1 MNVGRTVV
9 ITPGQMNREIY
20 TNEKNENNI
29 LTSIRTLRGE
39 SKKIYYIF
47 YVMFITIYKMQ
58 QSSTIRAL

>member
-39 SKKIYYIF
+39 SKKYIIYS
-47 YVMFITIYKMQ
+47 MWFITIYKMQ